1 MPIASTDWRLA
12 WPSSRKQ
19 VWQRGCS
26 RMFYKGSNC
35 GSLTS
40 EEVKYAKVYD
50 QFFLPCLFS
59 LGSNKYTQFITFFVI
74 SIIFL
79 APDQS
84 YFLFQAQDPCLAPR
98 RHATNRGA
106 ALPACAAPVRQRNR
120 NISAFLVGVAT
131 SISGPD
137 LQLSQQLMQYL
148 LYQMFKVNRHG
159 MIVTCTLC
167 NISGATTWFCGLSLQ
182 RKVISKYIV
191 LMDFKQ
197 TVVSL

>member
-40 EEVKYAKVYD
+40 EEVKYAK
-50 QFFLPCLFS
+50 
-59 LGSNKYTQFITFFVI
+59 
-74 SIIFL
+74 
-79 APDQS
+79 
-84 YFLFQAQDPCLAPR
+84 AQDPCLAPR

-106 ALPACAAPVRQRNR
+106 ALPACAAPVRQRNL

-137 LQLSQQLMQYL
+137 LQLSQ
-148 LYQMFKVNRHG
+148 
-159 MIVTCTLC
+159 
-167 NISGATTWFCGLSLQ
+167 
-182 RKVISKYIV
+182 
-191 LMDFKQ
+191 
-197 TVVSL
+197 